1 MRNLKS
7 IVVLTV
13 FLVLLVAANLAVRY
27 GADEVKAA
35 GRRTLVEDAKGVRVL
50 RIERKGSAAVELART
65 DAQWRLRSPYS
76 GSVDEQAVMRV
87 VDVLSMTPI
96 SDVISDSAL

>member
-13 FLVLLVAANLAVRY
+13 FLVLLVAANFAVRY

-35 GRRTLVEDAKGVRVL
+35 ERRTLVEDAGDVRLL
-50 RIERKGSAAVELART
+50 RIERKGAAAVELVRV
-65 DAQWRLRSPYS
+65 DAQWRLRSP
-76 GSVDEQAVMRV
+76 
-87 VDVLSMTPI
+87 
-96 SDVISDSAL
+96 